1 MGTAAVT
8 VGESPRTGPA
18 RVSRVQ
24 SIDIVRGA
32 VMVLMA
38 IDHVRVYSGV
48 PPGGPTAGVFFTRWV
63 THFCAPA
70 FAFFAGT
77 SAFLLGIKVGDPGA
91 LARHLVARGAILIL
105 LELTLLHVAWT
116 FSFDFTNLLFGV
128 IWMLGVCMI
137 LLAALVRFS
146 PRAVGTCGVLIIVF
160 QQIFRIV
167 PAALSPGARAS
178 TMPLWRLLY
187 LGGPV
192 TIVPDR
198 LAVTVL
204 YNIVPWIGIMAAGYG
219 FGAIVVRDAA
229 ARRRASLR
237 IGLGATAL
245 FLVLGSVVAAFERGD
260 GTPFVF
266 RLLDQSKYRDSQLF
280 LLMTLGPTI
289 AVMPFLEDARG
300 WLAGVLTTFGRVPLF
315 YYLLHIPLIHA
326 VSLLVWLLRDGTSH
340 ADWFVSAPF
349 VQTPDGQQWPLPL
362 LHLVFVSCVALLYLP
377 CRWFGGVKARG
388 ARAWLRYV

>member
-1 MGTAAVT
+1 MGTVT
-8 VGESPRTGPA
+8 VTAGETPRTA
-18 RVSRVQ
+18 SALVSRVA

-77 SAFLLGIKVGDPGA
+77 SAFLLGIKLGNPGT
-91 LARHLVARGAILIL
+91 LARHLLTRGALLIV
-105 LELTLLHVAWT
+105 LELTWLHVAWT

-137 LLAALVRFS
+137 LLAGLVRFS
-146 PRAVGTCGVLIIVF
+146 PRAVGTFGVVLIVF
-160 QQIFRIV
+160 QQLFRIV
-167 PAALSPGARAS
+167 PSMMSPGARAS
-178 TMPLWRLLY
+178 TMAVWRVLY

-198 LAVTVL
+198 LAITVL

-219 FGAIVVRDAA
+219 FGALVVRDPA
-229 ARRRASLR
+229 ARRRACLR

-245 FLVLGSVVAAFERGD
+245 FLVLGSIAALARGGG
-260 GTPFVF
+260 GTPFLF

-289 AVMPFLEDARG
+289 AVMPFLEHARG
-300 WLAGVLTTFGRVPLF
+300 WFARVLTAFGRAPLF

-326 VSLLVWLLRDGTSH
+326 VSLLVWYLRDGTTH
-340 ADWFVSAPF
+340 ADWFLSAPF

-362 LHLVFVSCVALLYLP
+362 LYVVFVSCVALLYVP

-388 ARAWLRYV
+388 GSRWIGYI